1 MYSVY
6 AGMDLIGHT
15 ALESG
20 DAPMGVAYGLFI
32 PSDRYALV
40 GNVCQQNHRDQSELQ
55 LSVATEAGN
64 TIPAIG
70 VSVLDYT
77 AMVGE
82 PEIQVNLIGV
92 ESALYETLFPAHVRA
107 YQQQFA

>member
-20 DAPMGVAYGLFI
+20 DASMGVAYGLFT
-32 PSDRYALV
+32 PSDRYALAR
-40 GNVCQQNHRDQSELQ
+40 NVCQQNRDQSELQ
-55 LSVATEAGN
+55 LSVATEAGD

-107 YQQQFA
+107 YQQRFA